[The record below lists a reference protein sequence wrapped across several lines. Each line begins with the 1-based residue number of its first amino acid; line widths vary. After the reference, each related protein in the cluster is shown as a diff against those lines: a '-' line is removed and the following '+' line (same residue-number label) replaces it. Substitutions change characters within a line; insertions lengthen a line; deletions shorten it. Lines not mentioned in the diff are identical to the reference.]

1 MKPENLHPPGIV
13 LTAAQ
18 ANALNYGQGAMYRRS
33 SGLNSDPGWEA
44 KRDAGLGI
52 TPPPMPPNEKA
63 LASNWVK
70 DPLETLHKDAVAVG
84 GVTVGDSA
92 SGMSV
97 ITEVK
102 TSDSGFTS
110 ITKSY
115 ESDPPL
121 VVGSVI
127 PDKKSDESSW
137 LAHALKSMT
146 GKETEPNDLSPHT
159 PGAKL
164 DAGKN
169 RLGLV
174 FTDFAKAIEQVGLVA
189 TLGAIKYTAS
199 GWVSVKGGKER
210 YSDALFRHLVAHAA
224 GEKLDASG
232 LLHLA
237 HAAWNVLAVLE
248 LELRTLTPEQ
258 KLERK

>member
-1 MKPENLHPPGIV
+1 MKPESLCPPGVV

-18 ANALNYGQGAMYRRS
+18 ANALQYSQGAMYHRS
-33 SGLNSDPGWEA
+33 SGMNSDPGWEA

-52 TPPPMPPNEKA
+52 KPPPN
-63 LASNWVK
+63 
-70 DPLETLHKDAVAVG
+70 
-84 GVTVGDSA
+84 GVTVDDSA
-92 SGMSV
+92 TGVSV

-102 TSDSGFTS
+102 TSGSGFTS
-110 ITKSY
+110 ITKSC
-115 ESDPPL
+115 
-121 VVGSVI
+121 
-127 PDKKSDESSW
+127 
-137 LAHALKSMT
+137 
-146 GKETEPNDLSPHT
+146 ETEPNDLSPHT

-189 TLGAIKYTAS
+189 TMGAAKYSPS

-210 YSDALFRHLVAHAA
+210 YSDALFRHLVAHAK
-224 GEKLDASG
+224 GERVDASG

-237 HAAWNVLAVLE
+237 HAAWNCLACLE

>member
-1 MKPENLHPPGIV
+1 MNDKPDSICPPGVV

-18 ANALNYGQGAMYRRS
+18 MNALQYTTAGIHHRE
-33 SGLNSDPGWEA
+33 SDPGWA
-44 KRDAGLGI
+44 ARRDAGLGI
-52 TPPPMPPNEKA
+52 KSPP
-63 LASNWVK
+63 
-70 DPLETLHKDAVAVG
+70 D
-84 GVTVGDSA
+84 GVTVGDSDP
-92 SGMSV
+92 GVSV

-102 TSDSGFTS
+102 TSDSGFTT
-110 ITKSY
+110 ITNSY
-115 ESDPPL
+115 HTDL
-121 VVGSVI
+121 GSVL
-127 PDKKSDESSW
+127 PNREPKEPLW
-137 LAHALKSMT
+137 LTHAKAA

-189 TLGAIKYTAS
+189 TMGAAKYSPS

-210 YSDALFRHLVAHAA
+210 YSDALFRHLVAHAK
-224 GEKLDASG
+224 GEKLDGSG

-237 HAAWNVLAVLE
+237 HAAWNCLACLE

>member
-1 MKPENLHPPGIV
+1 MKPESLCPPGIV

-18 ANALNYGQGAMYRRS
+18 ANALQYGQGAMYHRS

-84 GVTVGDSA
+84 ALLENETNEPA
-92 SGMSV
+92 MSV
-97 ITEVK
+97 ITKVK
-102 TSDSGFTS
+102 TSPSGFTT

-115 ESDPPL
+115 E
-121 VVGSVI
+121 
-127 PDKKSDESSW
+127 
-137 LAHALKSMT
+137 
-146 GKETEPNDLSPHT
+146 TEPNGLSPHT
-159 PGAKL
+159 AGAKL

-174 FTDFAKAIEQVGLVA
+174 MADFANAIQQVGLVA
-189 TLGAIKYTAS
+189 TLGALKYTAS
-199 GWVSVKGGKER
+199 GWVSVDKGKER

-224 GEKLDASG
+224 GEKLDGSG

>member
-1 MKPENLHPPGIV
+1 MKPESLCPPGIV

-18 ANALNYGQGAMYRRS
+18 ANAMQYSQAAMYHRS

-44 KRDAGLGI
+44 KRDAGLGVTPTPTLPGEVTLGN
-52 TPPPMPPNEKA
+52 TPP
-63 LASNWVK
+63 V
-70 DPLETLHKDAVAVG
+70 
-84 GVTVGDSA
+84 
-92 SGMSV
+92 SV

-115 ESDPPL
+115 QTDL
-121 VVGSVI
+121 GSVL
-127 PDKKSDESSW
+127 PNREPKEPLW
-137 LAHALKSMT
+137 LTHAKAT
-146 GKETEPNDLSPHT
+146 GKETEPNGLSPHT
-159 PGAKL
+159 PGSKL

-189 TLGAIKYTAS
+189 TMGAAKYTAS

-210 YSDALFRHLVAHAA
+210 YSDALFRHLVAHAQ

>member
-1 MKPENLHPPGIV
+1 MSNKPGDLCPPGVV

-18 ANALNYGQGAMYRRS
+18 LNAKQYTP
-33 SGLNSDPGWEA
+33 SGIYHREADPGWEA
-44 KRDAGLGI
+44 RRDAGLGI
-52 TPPPMPPNEKA
+52 TPLP
-63 LASNWVK
+63 
-70 DPLETLHKDAVAVG
+70 D
-84 GVTVGDSA
+84 GVTVDDS
-92 SGMSV
+92 GPGVSV

-102 TSDSGFTS
+102 TSSSGFTS

-115 ESDPPL
+115 E
-121 VVGSVI
+121 
-127 PDKKSDESSW
+127 
-137 LAHALKSMT
+137 
-146 GKETEPNDLSPHT
+146 TEPNGLSPHT
-159 PGAKL
+159 AGAKL

-199 GWVSVKGGKER
+199 GWVAVDKGKER
-210 YSDALFRHLVAHAA
+210 YSDALFRHLVAHAK
-224 GEKLDASG
+224 GERVDASG

-248 LELRTLTPEQ
+248 LELRTPTAEQ
-258 KLERK
+258 RLERK

>member
-1 MKPENLHPPGIV
+1 MKPESLCPPGIV

-18 ANALNYGQGAMYRRS
+18 ANAMQYGQAAMYHRS

-52 TPPPMPPNEKA
+52 TP
-63 LASNWVK
+63 LS
-70 DPLETLHKDAVAVG
+70 D
-84 GVTVGDSA
+84 GVTVDDSA
-92 SGMSV
+92 PGMSV

-102 TSDSGFTS
+102 TSASGFTS

-115 ESDPPL
+115 E
-121 VVGSVI
+121 
-127 PDKKSDESSW
+127 
-137 LAHALKSMT
+137 
-146 GKETEPNDLSPHT
+146 TEPNGLSPHT

-189 TLGAIKYTAS
+189 TMGAAKYTAS

-224 GEKLDASG
+224 GERVDASG

-258 KLERK
+258 RLERK

>member
-1 MKPENLHPPGIV
+1 MSNKPGDLCPPGVV

-18 ANALNYGQGAMYRRS
+18 LNAKQYTP
-33 SGLNSDPGWEA
+33 SGIYHREADPGWEA

-52 TPPPMPPNEKA
+52 KSP
-63 LASNWVK
+63 
-70 DPLETLHKDAVAVG
+70 D
-84 GVTVGDSA
+84 GVTVDDSTP
-92 SGMSV
+92 GVSV

-102 TSDSGFTS
+102 TSASGFTS

-115 ESDPPL
+115 E
-121 VVGSVI
+121 
-127 PDKKSDESSW
+127 
-137 LAHALKSMT
+137 
-146 GKETEPNDLSPHT
+146 TEPNGLSPHT
-159 PGAKL
+159 AGAKL

-189 TLGAIKYTAS
+189 TLGAAKYTTS

-210 YSDALFRHLVAHAA
+210 YSDALFRHLVAHAK
-224 GEKLDASG
+224 GERVDASG

-237 HAAWNVLAVLE
+237 HAAWNCLACLE

>member
-84 GVTVGDSA
+84 GVTVDDSTP
-92 SGMSV
+92 GVSV

-102 TSDSGFTS
+102 TSASGFTS

-115 ESDPPL
+115 E
-121 VVGSVI
+121 
-127 PDKKSDESSW
+127 
-137 LAHALKSMT
+137 
-146 GKETEPNDLSPHT
+146 TEPNGLSPHT

-189 TLGAIKYTAS
+189 TMGALKYTAS
-199 GWVSVKGGKER
+199 GWVSVKDGKER
-210 YSDALFRHLVAHAA
+210 YTDALFRHLVAHAQ
-224 GEKLDASG
+224 GEKLDGSG

-237 HAAWNVLAVLE
+237 HAAWNCLACLE